1 MVQVTLL
8 LAESEGA
15 AAIHCMLCCTTGR
28 AQWAQTKKFNHI
40 PSIFRGAEPRQKRG

>member
-15 AAIHCMLCCTTGR
+15 AAMQRVLCCAAGH
-28 AQWAQTKKFNHI
+28 AQWAQTKKFNHL